1 MKSIILAA
9 PNTASTTLV
18 DIINKNTNYTSFQI
32 VTYPNT
38 SSIIQKKILYSYL
51 KNLKIKKCLKMIFGY
66 YFHSIINDYLRMN
79 KLRVTN
85 PTKDF
90 HILSNFHSDICDF
103 DLRLFLDFEKFIFN
117 QKKLILKQHF
127 PPTNNNLKF
136 FKNFKKVILIRD
148 TDSIIKKYS
157 QIDPKLYQFINED
170 ILKLE
175 VNTWKSKWMSEKETL
190 IVNFDELI
198 NNTYKQLKI
207 IQEYTG
213 IQFNIPETFAIPH
226 LNKTQKKTFN
236 KEN

>member
-1 MKSIILAA
+1 M
-9 PNTASTTLV
+9 
-18 DIINKNTNYTSFQI
+18 
-32 VTYPNT
+32 
-38 SSIIQKKILYSYL
+38 
-51 KNLKIKKCLKMIFGY
+51 
-66 YFHSIINDYLRMN
+66 
-79 KLRVTN
+79 
-85 PTKDF
+85 
-90 HILSNFHSDICDF
+90 
-103 DLRLFLDFEKFIFN
+103 
-117 QKKLILKQHF
+117 
-127 PPTNNNLKF
+127 
-136 FKNFKKVILIRD
+136 KKVILIRD

-170 ILKLE
+170 KLKLE